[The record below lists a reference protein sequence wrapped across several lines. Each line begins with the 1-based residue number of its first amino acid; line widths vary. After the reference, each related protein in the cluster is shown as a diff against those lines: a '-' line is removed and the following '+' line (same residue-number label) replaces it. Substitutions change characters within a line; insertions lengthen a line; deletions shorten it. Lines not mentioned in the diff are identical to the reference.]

1 MLTRE
6 VLVSRKILT
15 RRTMGWEGR
24 AVGRYIPYFRVCQVV
39 VAIPSAQVSAG
50 SVRQRV
56 VGIIGRIEPGV
67 AKVVVT
73 RCCPLTARLY
83 YRNTR

>member
-1 MLTRE
+1 
-6 VLVSRKILT
+6 
-15 RRTMGWEGR
+15 MGWEGR
-24 AVGRYIPYFRVCQVV
+24 AVGRYIPYFRVRQVV

-50 SVRQRV
+50 SVRQRGV
-56 VGIIGRIEPGV
+56 VGIIGRIQPGV

-73 RCCPLTARLY
+73 RCCCLLTARLY